1 MYYIIQVNMTSFND
15 EINRIFK
22 QMSNSFGSVDDIF
35 EILKNTG
42 GTSGPIYYGYSMT
55 VGPDGKPVIQEYG
68 NVRPDTLP
76 TADSCGCAN
85 HSQTPVVE
93 KREPLI
99 DTLVDDKEQTL
110 KIVAEMPGVE
120 KTDVNVVVDEDIVHI
135 DAEHGEKSYHVNVP
149 IQHAVDSD
157 SPKATY
163 TNGIL
168 ELTFNLDTKP
178 KGKSVDV
185 L

>member
-1 MYYIIQVNMTSFND
+1 MFND
-15 EINRIFK
+15 DFDRIFK
-22 QMSNSFGSVDDIF
+22 QMSSSSGNLDDVF
-35 EILKNTG
+35 KMLKNSSG
-42 GTSGPIYYGYSMT
+42 QSGPIYFGYTVT

-68 NVRPDTLP
+68 NVKPDELP

-85 HSQTPVVE
+85 HSQGPIAE

-120 KTDVNVVVDEDIVHI
+120 KTDVSVVVDEGIIHI
-135 DAEHGEKSYHVNVP
+135 DAEHGEKKYHVNVP
-149 IQHAVDSD
+149 IHHKVESD

-163 TNGIL
+163 KNGIL
-168 ELTFNLDTKP
+168 ELTFNMDTKP
-178 KGKSVDV
+178 KGKSVNV

>member
-1 MYYIIQVNMTSFND
+1 MFND
-15 EINRIFK
+15 EFDRIFK
-22 QMSNSFGSVDDIF
+22 QMSSSFGNLDDVF
-35 EILKNTG
+35 EILKNTSG
-42 GTSGPIYYGYSMT
+42 VSGPIIYGYTMT

-68 NVRPDTLP
+68 NVKPDMLP
-76 TADSCGCAN
+76 TTDSCGCDN

-120 KTDVNVVVDEDIVHI
+120 KADVGVVVDEDIVHI
-135 DAEHGEKSYHVNVP
+135 DAERGEKKYHVNVP
-149 IQHAVDSD
+149 IQHKVESD

-163 TNGIL
+163 KNGIL

>member
-1 MYYIIQVNMTSFND
+1 
-15 EINRIFK
+15 
-22 QMSNSFGSVDDIF
+22 MSSSFGNLDDVF
-35 EILKNTG
+35 EMLKNTSG
-42 GTSGPIYYGYSMT
+42 VSGPIIYGYTMT

-68 NVRPDTLP
+68 NVKPDSLP
-76 TADSCGCAN
+76 TADSCGCDN
-85 HSQTPVVE
+85 HSQTPVVD

-120 KTDVNVVVDEDIVHI
+120 KADVGVVVDEDIVHI
-135 DAEHGEKSYHVNVP
+135 DAERGEKKYHVNVP
-149 IQHAVDSD
+149 IQQKVESD

-163 TNGIL
+163 KNGIL

>member
-1 MYYIIQVNMTSFND
+1 MFND
-15 EINRIFK
+15 DFDRIFK
-22 QMSNSFGSVDDIF
+22 QMSSSFGILDDVF
-35 EILKNTG
+35 KLLKYSSG
-42 GTSGPIYYGYSMT
+42 QSGPIYFGYTVT

-68 NVRPDTLP
+68 NVKPDVLP

-85 HSQTPVVE
+85 HSQESIAE

-120 KTDVNVVVDEDIVHI
+120 KTDVSVVVDEGIIHI
-135 DAEHGEKSYHVNVP
+135 DAEHGEKKYHVNVP
-149 IQHAVDSD
+149 IHHKVESD

-163 TNGIL
+163 KNGIL

-178 KGKSVDV
+178 KGKSVNV

>member
-1 MYYIIQVNMTSFND
+1 MFND
-15 EINRIFK
+15 EFNRIFQ
-22 QMSNSFGSVDDIF
+22 QMSSYFGNLDDVF
-35 EILKNTG
+35 EMLRNTNG
-42 GTSGPIYYGYSMT
+42 LSEPIYFGYTVT

-68 NVRPDTLP
+68 NVKPDVLP

-85 HSQTPVVE
+85 HSQESIAE

-120 KTDVNVVVDEDIVHI
+120 KTDVSVVVDEGIIHI
-135 DAEHGEKSYHVNVP
+135 DAEHEEKSYHVNIP
-149 IQHAVDSD
+149 IQHKVESD

>member
-1 MYYIIQVNMTSFND
+1 MTMFND
-15 EINRIFK
+15 EFNRIFK
-22 QMSNSFGSVDDIF
+22 QMSSSFGNLDDVF
-35 EILKNTG
+35 EMLRNTNG
-42 GTSGPIYYGYSMT
+42 LSEPIYFGYTMT

-68 NVRPDTLP
+68 NVKPDTLP
-76 TADSCGCAN
+76 TVGSCGCS
-85 HSQTPVVE
+85 SQSHEPIAE

-120 KTDVNVVVDEDIVHI
+120 KTDVKVVVDEDIIHI

-149 IQHAVDSD
+149 IQHKVESD

>member
-1 MYYIIQVNMTSFND
+1 MTMFND
-15 EINRIFK
+15 EFNRIFK
-22 QMSNSFGSVDDIF
+22 QMSSSFGNLEDVF
-35 EILKNTG
+35 EMLKNTSG
-42 GTSGPIYYGYSMT
+42 VSGPIIYGYTMT

-68 NVRPDTLP
+68 NVKPDSLP
-76 TADSCGCAN
+76 TADSCGCDN

-120 KTDVNVVVDEDIVHI
+120 KADVGVVVDEDIVHI
-135 DAEHGEKSYHVNVP
+135 DAERGEKKYHVNVP
-149 IQHAVDSD
+149 IQQKVESD

-163 TNGIL
+163 KNGIL

>member
-1 MYYIIQVNMTSFND
+1 
-15 EINRIFK
+15 
-22 QMSNSFGSVDDIF
+22 MSSSFGNLDDVF
-35 EILKNTG
+35 EMLKNTSG
-42 GTSGPIYYGYSMT
+42 VSGPIIYGYTMT

-68 NVRPDTLP
+68 NVKPDMLP
-76 TADSCGCAN
+76 TADSCGCSN
-85 HSQTPVVE
+85 HSQSPVVE

-99 DTLVDDKEQTL
+99 DTLVDDKEKTL

-120 KTDVNVVVDEDIVHI
+120 KTDVSVVVNDDIVHI
-135 DAEHGEKSYHVNVP
+135 DAERGEKKYHVNVP
-149 IQHAVDSD
+149 IQHKVESD

-163 TNGIL
+163 KNGIL

>member
-1 MYYIIQVNMTSFND
+1 MDLTESLL
-15 EINRIFK
+15 FK
-22 QMSNSFGSVDDIF
+22 STEMS
-35 EILKNTG
+35 
-42 GTSGPIYYGYSMT
+42 
-55 VGPDGKPVIQEYG
+55 
-68 NVRPDTLP
+68 
-76 TADSCGCAN
+76 
-85 HSQTPVVE
+85 SQTFYLQSILVDVPTTPKNRLQK

-99 DTLVDDKEQTL
+99 DTLVDEKEQTL

-120 KTDVNVVVDEDIVHI
+120 KTDVKVVVDEDIIHI

-149 IQHAVDSD
+149 IQHTVDSD

>member
-1 MYYIIQVNMTSFND
+1 MFND
-15 EINRIFK
+15 EFNRIFK
-22 QMSNSFGSVDDIF
+22 QMSSSFGNLDDVF
-35 EILKNTG
+35 EMLKNT
-42 GTSGPIYYGYSMT
+42 SGVSSPIIYGYTMT

-68 NVRPDTLP
+68 NVKPDSLP
-76 TADSCGCAN
+76 TADSCGCDN

-120 KTDVNVVVDEDIVHI
+120 KTDVGVVVDEDIVHI
-135 DAEHGEKSYHVNVP
+135 DAERGEKKYHVNVP
-149 IQHAVDSD
+149 IQHKVESD

-163 TNGIL
+163 KNGIL

>member
-1 MYYIIQVNMTSFND
+1 M
-15 EINRIFK
+15 
-22 QMSNSFGSVDDIF
+22 
-35 EILKNTG
+35 
-42 GTSGPIYYGYSMT
+42 
-55 VGPDGKPVIQEYG
+55 
-68 NVRPDTLP
+68 
-76 TADSCGCAN
+76 
-85 HSQTPVVE
+85 
-93 KREPLI
+93 
-99 DTLVDDKEQTL
+99 VDDKEQTL

-120 KTDVNVVVDEDIVHI
+120 KTDVKVVVNEDIVHI
-135 DAEHGEKSYHVNVP
+135 DAEHGEKIYHVNVP
-149 IQHAVDSD
+149 IQHKVESD

>member
-1 MYYIIQVNMTSFND
+1 
-15 EINRIFK
+15 
-22 QMSNSFGSVDDIF
+22 
-35 EILKNTG
+35 
-42 GTSGPIYYGYSMT
+42 
-55 VGPDGKPVIQEYG
+55 VIQEYG
-68 NVRPDTLP
+68 NVKPDMLP
-76 TADSCGCAN
+76 TADSCGCSN
-85 HSQTPVVE
+85 HSQSPVVE

-120 KTDVNVVVDEDIVHI
+120 KADVGVVVDEDIVHI
-135 DAEHGEKSYHVNVP
+135 DAERGEKKYHVNVP
-149 IQHAVDSD
+149 IQQKVESD

-163 TNGIL
+163 KNGIL

>member
-1 MYYIIQVNMTSFND
+1 
-15 EINRIFK
+15 
-22 QMSNSFGSVDDIF
+22 MSSSFGNLDDVF
-35 EILKNTG
+35 EMLKNTSG
-42 GTSGPIYYGYSMT
+42 VSGPIIYGYTMT

-68 NVRPDTLP
+68 NVKPDSLP
-76 TADSCGCAN
+76 TADSCGCDN

-120 KTDVNVVVDEDIVHI
+120 KADVGVVVDEDIVHI
-135 DAEHGEKSYHVNVP
+135 DAERGEKKYHVNVP
-149 IQHAVDSD
+149 IQHKVESD

-163 TNGIL
+163 KNGIL

>member
-1 MYYIIQVNMTSFND
+1 MTMFND
-15 EINRIFK
+15 NFDRIFK
-22 QMSNSFGSVDDIF
+22 QMFNSFGNVDDLF
-35 EILKNTG
+35 EILKNSNG
-42 GTSGPIYYGYSMT
+42 VSGPIYYGYTMT

-68 NVRPDTLP
+68 NIKPDVLP

-85 HSQTPVVE
+85 QPQVATAE

-120 KTDVNVVVDEDIVHI
+120 KTDVKVFVDEDIVHI
-135 DAEHGEKSYHVNVP
+135 DAKHGEKNYHVNVP
-149 IQHAVDSD
+149 IHHKVESD

-163 TNGIL
+163 KNGIL
-168 ELTFNLDTKP
+168 ELTFKLDNNPT
-178 KGKSVDV
+178 GRSVDV

>member
-1 MYYIIQVNMTSFND
+1 MTTFNN

-22 QMSNSFGSVDDIF
+22 EMSRSFGSVDDIF
-35 EILKNTG
+35 EALQNTNG
-42 GTSGPIYYGYSMT
+42 ASGPVYYGYTMT

-68 NVRPDTLP
+68 NVKPDTLP
-76 TADSCGCAN
+76 TASSCGCAS
-85 HSQTPVVE
+85 HSQEPIAE

-120 KTDVNVVVDEDIVHI
+120 KTDVSVVVDEGIIHI
-135 DAEHGEKSYHVNVP
+135 DAEHGEKNYHVNVP
-149 IQHAVDSD
+149 IQHKVESD

>member
-1 MYYIIQVNMTSFND
+1 MTTFNN

-22 QMSNSFGSVDDIF
+22 EMSRSFGSVDDIF
-35 EILKNTG
+35 EALQNTNG
-42 GTSGPIYYGYSMT
+42 ASGPVYYGYTMT

-68 NVRPDTLP
+68 NVKPDSLL
-76 TADSCGCAN
+76 TADSCGCDN

-120 KTDVNVVVDEDIVHI
+120 KADVGVVVDEDIVHI
-135 DAEHGEKSYHVNVP
+135 DAERGEKKYHVNVP
-149 IQHAVDSD
+149 IQHKVESD

-163 TNGIL
+163 KNGIL

>member
-1 MYYIIQVNMTSFND
+1 
-15 EINRIFK
+15 
-22 QMSNSFGSVDDIF
+22 
-35 EILKNTG
+35 
-42 GTSGPIYYGYSMT
+42 
-55 VGPDGKPVIQEYG
+55 
-68 NVRPDTLP
+68 
-76 TADSCGCAN
+76 
-85 HSQTPVVE
+85 
-93 KREPLI
+93 
-99 DTLVDDKEQTL
+99 LVDDKEQTL

-135 DAEHGEKSYHVNVP
+135 DAEHGEKNYHVNVP
-149 IQHAVDSD
+149 IQHAVESD

>member
-1 MYYIIQVNMTSFND
+1 MFND
-15 EINRIFK
+15 DFDRIFR
-22 QMSNSFGSVDDIF
+22 QMSSSFGNLDDVF
-35 EILKNTG
+35 KILKNSSG
-42 GTSGPIYYGYSMT
+42 QSGPIYFGYTVT

-68 NVRPDTLP
+68 NVKPDELP

-85 HSQTPVVE
+85 HSQGPIAE

-120 KTDVNVVVDEDIVHI
+120 KADVGVVVDEDIVHI
-135 DAEHGEKSYHVNVP
+135 DAERGEKKYHVNVP
-149 IQHAVDSD
+149 IQRKVESD

-163 TNGIL
+163 KNGIL

>member
-1 MYYIIQVNMTSFND
+1 
-15 EINRIFK
+15 
-22 QMSNSFGSVDDIF
+22 MSSSFGNLDDVF
-35 EILKNTG
+35 EMLNNTSG
-42 GTSGPIYYGYSMT
+42 VSGPIIYGYTMT

-68 NVRPDTLP
+68 NVKPDSLP
-76 TADSCGCAN
+76 TADSCGCDN

-120 KTDVNVVVDEDIVHI
+120 KADVGVVVDEDIVHI
-135 DAEHGEKSYHVNVP
+135 DAERGEKKYHVNVP
-149 IQHAVDSD
+149 IQHKVESD

-163 TNGIL
+163 KNGIL

>member
-1 MYYIIQVNMTSFND
+1 MFND
-15 EINRIFK
+15 DFDRILK
-22 QMSNSFGSVDDIF
+22 QMSSSFGNLDDVF
-35 EILKNTG
+35 KMLKNSSG
-42 GTSGPIYYGYSMT
+42 QSGPIYFGYTVT

-68 NVRPDTLP
+68 NVKPDELP

-85 HSQTPVVE
+85 HSQGPIAE

-120 KTDVNVVVDEDIVHI
+120 KTDVSVVVDEGIIHI
-135 DAEHGEKSYHVNVP
+135 DAEHGEKKYHVNVP
-149 IQHAVDSD
+149 IHHKVESD
-157 SPKATY
+157 SPIATY
-163 TNGIL
+163 KNGIL
-168 ELTFNLDTKP
+168 ELTFNMDTKP
-178 KGKSVDV
+178 KGKSVNV

>member
-1 MYYIIQVNMTSFND
+1 MENPLSKSTEMSSQTLYLQQVH
-15 EINRIFK
+15 
-22 QMSNSFGSVDDIF
+22 VDV
-35 EILKNTG
+35 
-42 GTSGPIYYGYSMT
+42 P
-55 VGPDGKPVIQEYG
+55 
-68 NVRPDTLP
+68 
-76 TADSCGCAN
+76 N
-85 HSQTPVVE
+85 HSQEPIAE

-120 KTDVNVVVDEDIVHI
+120 KTDVKVVVDEDIIHI

-149 IQHAVDSD
+149 IQHKVESD